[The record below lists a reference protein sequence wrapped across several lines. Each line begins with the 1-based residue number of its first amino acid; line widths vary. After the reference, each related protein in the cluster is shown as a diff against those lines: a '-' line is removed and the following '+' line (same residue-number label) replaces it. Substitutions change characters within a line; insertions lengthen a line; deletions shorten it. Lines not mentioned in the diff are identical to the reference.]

1 MAGNGGLENL
11 NERESN
17 RKRKISFLCNVLTL
31 ASMTPEELSFVK
43 TLATFGIIIIIII
56 INIIIIII
64 IIIIY

>member
-1 MAGNGGLENL
+1 
-11 NERESN
+11 
-17 RKRKISFLCNVLTL
+17 
-31 ASMTPEELSFVK
+31 MTPEELSFVK